1 MIGGI
6 EGRRGRV
13 SGGIQMR
20 YDRRHRLR
28 GKNDRRLSKG
38 ESDNLKYHTVRR
50 EGGIDTGIGGFVS
63 NALHCAAM

>member
-1 MIGGI
+1 M
-6 EGRRGRV
+6 
-13 SGGIQMR
+13 SGGRKRR

-38 ESDNLKYHTVRR
+38 ESDNLKYHAVRK
-50 EGGIDTGIGGFVS
+50 EGGIDTGIGGLIS

>member
-1 MIGGI
+1 M
-6 EGRRGRV
+6 

-20 YDRRHRLR
+20 YDRRRRLR

-50 EGGIDTGIGGFVS
+50 EGGIGTGIGGFVS
-63 NALHCAAM
+63 NVLHCNVM